1 MRTKTL
7 AKRFGIASLCLGL
20 VFSAFSGIALPDND
34 VAVAEE
40 TTIQTTDFLHTQAT
54 VTQDDTGLRV
64 SSDVPYSATFKGI
77 FTGDTTFNFK
87 FPETNPGLQN
97 FYGDF
102 TIRLTNAT
110 DASDYFEINYYRQH
124 LKVASS
130 YYNTGIQVI
139 WGDQVRA
146 GSLDS
151 GSEYYNAKQ
160 TGKQNF
166 RVAPAFLQKGTHGTR
181 AGVLKLTWSN
191 GVLAVTTNTA
201 RLSDA
206 TTMKTMAKFDGTYD
220 ETASKKCFSNTSP
233 KAWGLPKLEWSNGYT
248 IDISSSFTS
257 TYTEDQASD
266 VLFTSIVNDTTTYD
280 FKTSTELAKDSK
292 MEAFENTFAA
302 LTEADIPEAVPG
314 KVFLGWRDTVAN
326 KIYRP
331 HAVLL
336 KDRCEAFIIDYDTVN
351 GASVRIAGKSGIRF
365 QTMFDAEQYTFLQES
380 GFIQSFG
387 TIITYT
393 DTITSVGKDFTIEN
407 YQDQETFAKVENT
420 KGVFNYTA
428 NDNDY
433 IAYSMGVIDIADYTK
448 AFSARGYLVIYYA
461 DGLTN
466 TVYTDYNAT
475 DNSRSIAEVAYRLKT
490 VGVEKYN
497 AMSDAKKAIINAY
510 AAAYVA
516 PQD

>member
-1 MRTKTL
+1 MKRNNV
-7 AKRFGIASLCLGL
+7 AKRFGIASLCLAT
-20 VFSAFSGIALPDND
+20 VFSAFSGIASIADD

-54 VTQDDTGLRV
+54 VTQDETGLRV

-77 FTGDTTFNFK
+77 FTGNTTFNFK
-87 FPETNPGLQN
+87 FPETNPDLQN

-102 TIRLTNAT
+102 TIRLTNAS
-110 DASDYFEINYYRQH
+110 DASDYFDVNYYRQY
-124 LKVASS
+124 LNVSKG

-146 GSLDS
+146 GSLDT
-151 GSEYYNAKQ
+151 GSAYYNAKQ
-160 TGKQNF
+160 TGLQNF
-166 RVAPAFLQKGTHGTR
+166 RVAPAFLQKGTYGTR
-181 AGVLKLTWSN
+181 AGVLKLTWSD
-191 GVLAVTTNTA
+191 GVLAVTTNSA

-206 TTMKTMAKFDGTYD
+206 STMKTMAKFDGTYD
-220 ETASKKCFSNTSP
+220 ETASKKGFSSASP
-233 KAWGLPKLEWSNGYT
+233 KAWGLPKLEWPNGYT
-248 IDISSSFTS
+248 IAISSSFTS
-257 TYTEDQASD
+257 TYTEDQGSD
-266 VLFTSIVNDTTTYD
+266 VLFSSIVNGTTTYD
-280 FKTSTELAKDSK
+280 FKTSTELAKDSN

-302 LTEADIPEAVPG
+302 LTEADIPAAVPG

-336 KDRCEAFIIDYDTVN
+336 KDRCEPFIIDYDTVN

-365 QTMFDAEQYTFLQES
+365 QTTFDAEQYAFLKES
-380 GFIQSFG
+380 GFIESFG

-393 DTITSVGKDFTIEN
+393 DTLETVGKEFTIEN
-407 YQDQETFAKVENT
+407 YQDQEMFAKVENT

-448 AFSARGYLVIYYA
+448 SYSARGYLVIYYA

-466 TVYTDYNAT
+466 TFYTDFNIT

-490 VGVEKYN
+490 VGVQEYN
-497 AMSDAKKAIINAY
+497 AMSDAKKAIVDAY

-516 PQD
+516 PQN